1 MNKGDEDIIVILKSV
16 YDEYFFKECHKQVTS
31 LPSLTV
37 SKVLE
42 LLVKKESE
50 IKDVLIPLVVNIL
63 NVKYQTL

>member
-1 MNKGDEDIIVILKSV
+1 MNKEVEEIITILKKI

-31 LPSLTV
+31 LVSLTV
-37 SKVLE
+37 SKTLE

-63 NVKYQTL
+63 NLKYQTL